1 MGGMSRRWWASSL
14 MMLVALVPACGGGDA
29 GGGTGGGSTAP
40 TFPDSLPPVPKVLT
54 EGEGQKAAPRWE
66 QLQVFTGS
74 GNGETE
80 LFSIVGGAIQWR
92 VRWSCET
99 GSLKINATPEATK
112 RKLLVDGSCPKE
124 GEGFAVRTGQFR
136 LKVEASG
143 PWKATVEQQVDT
155 PLNEPPLPGMESAPV
170 LAQVPFYNVD
180 KSGKGTVTVYQLP
193 TGETALRFSEDFE
206 VLNDPDLVVWLSE
219 VPNPK
224 TSAEIVNAPHTQISA
239 LKSTRGSQN
248 YVVPLNVP
256 TSKIKSVALYCVPV
270 PSVYIAAALP

>member
-1 MGGMSRRWWASSL
+1 MGRTRRGRPAVVLAVLISIGS
-14 MMLVALVPACGGGDA
+14 ACGGGDGRDA
-29 GGGTGGGSTAP
+29 GPTAP
-40 TFPDSLPPVPKVLT
+40 TFPDSLPTVPKVLT
-54 EGEGQKAAPRWE
+54 EGEGQRAAPRWE
-66 QLQVFTGS
+66 QLQVFTGV
-74 GNGETE
+74 GKGETE
-80 LFSIVGGAIQWR
+80 MFSINAGAIQWR

-99 GSLKINATPEATK
+99 GDLKITSTPDATK
-112 RKLLVDGSCPKE
+112 RKLLVDGTCPKE
-124 GEGFAVRTGQFR
+124 GEGFAIRTGQFR

-180 KSGKGTVTVYQLP
+180 KTGKGTVTLYQLP
-193 TGETALRFSEDFE
+193 TGETALRFSDDFE

-219 VPNPK
+219 VPHPK
-224 TSAEIVNAPHTQISA
+224 TSAEIVEGPHTEISA
-239 LKSTRGSQN
+239 LKSTRGAQN

-256 TSKIKSVALYCVPV
+256 TSKIKSIALYCVPV